1 MMIKMKNALLHN
13 WHIFRLL
20 RLTLGIAIIIQG
32 AMGKDWLFILAGIL
46 FTLLAL
52 FNTGCC
58 ATGGCYPAA
67 KKTTSTPK
75 DISYEE
81 VV

>member
-1 MMIKMKNALLHN
+1 MKNALLQR
-13 WHIFRLL
+13 WHIFRFL
-20 RLTLGIAIIIQG
+20 RLVLGIAIIVQG
-32 AMGKDWLFILAGIL
+32 TIGKDWLFILAGIL

-58 ATGGCYPAA
+58 ATDGCYPAA
-67 KKTTSTPK
+67 KKTTSTIK
-75 DISYEE
+75 DTSYEE